1 MSQNNLHSTQVID
14 AALRFDPIVS
24 DFETALSTLE
34 QVLRHIEETKP
45 DAKLRVVILNNTI
58 VALTS
63 TIEEAL
69 RGLFQEYLS
78 ILQESFGI
86 HGELRQTLQLAN
98 LECAIQAL
106 KNHKKKSELK
116 GAATVVSNLDK
127 CLNGLQGYQLFKDQL
142 VYNQGNFKSQQVT
155 EIAKKVGLPD
165 LWQQVCISQ
174 DVEDYT
180 GEPTVETRVTRLI
193 TSWNE
198 IFDERDI
205 VVHRISQASGW
216 APDRIQQAIYLCK
229 LVVKRIAACLSE
241 DLTKLIT
248 SGQVKVR
255 IGKDQGEGQR
265 IER

>member
-1 MSQNNLHSTQVID
+1 MSQNNLHSTQTID
-14 AALRFDPIVS
+14 SAPRFDPIVS
-24 DFETALSTLE
+24 DFEAALLTLE

-45 DAKLRVVILNNTI
+45 DAKLRVVILNNII

-78 ILQESFGI
+78 ILQDCFGD
-86 HGELRQTLQLAN
+86 HGELRQALQMAN

-106 KNHKKKSELK
+106 KNHKTNGELK
-116 GAATVVSNLDK
+116 AAATVVSNLDK

-142 VYNQGNFKSQQVT
+142 VYNQGNFKSHQVT
-155 EIAKKVGLPD
+155 EISKKVGLPK
-165 LWQQVCISQ
+165 LWQQVCASQ
-174 DVEDYT
+174 DIEDYT
-180 GEPTVETRVTRLI
+180 GESAVEKRVTRLI

-216 APDRIQQAIYLCK
+216 APDRIQQAICFCK
-229 LVVKRIAACLSE
+229 LVVKRIASCLSE
-241 DLTKLIT
+241 DANKLII
-248 SGQVKVR
+248 K
-255 IGKDQGEGQR
+255 
-265 IER
+265 